1 MPCTGCP
8 SSLWCL
14 PPGQQGRAAVW
25 ARSHAF
31 HGLSQATHP
40 PQAQGLPP
48 APFPT
53 CQWGAATPPAHQ
65 TLGLALHGVVRRG
78 CQPPRPPSTPSSTQ
92 QQGSA
97 AEGGRASGAGDT
109 SERRRAGAAVARP
122 APAERGDEL
131 SSGECALFGARGRG
145 RAVLEVMSGPAA
157 CRSRPAARRDPRG
170 ACVNAGGVGVPAVPC
185 QGSLAEPG
193 PGVTLRWWHGQGLA
207 GCPTGLAGSE

>member
-1 MPCTGCP
+1 M
-8 SSLWCL
+8 
-14 PPGQQGRAAVW
+14 
-25 ARSHAF
+25 
-31 HGLSQATHP
+31 
-40 PQAQGLPP
+40 
-48 APFPT
+48 
-53 CQWGAATPPAHQ
+53 
-65 TLGLALHGVVRRG
+65 
-78 CQPPRPPSTPSSTQ
+78 
-92 QQGSA
+92 
-97 AEGGRASGAGDT
+97 
-109 SERRRAGAAVARP
+109 ARP